1 MWSDLKE
8 HDKER
13 AILVGMVLGK
23 QDRELVEEYLDELAL
38 LADTA
43 GAEVVVRAVQ
53 ERAMIDPATFI
64 GKGKAAELAAL
75 VSEYDC
81 DLIIFDDDLSPA
93 QMKNL
98 EAICDVKVL
107 DRSGIILDIFSRRAK
122 TREAKT
128 QVELAQLQY
137 LLPRLTRRWTHLS
150 RQTSGAGIG
159 LRGPGETQ
167 LEVDRR
173 LIRKR
178 ITHLSRDLEKIGKQ
192 RSNRRRRRKDLFNVA
207 LFGYTNVGKSTLM
220 NALTTADV
228 FVENR
233 LFATLDPT
241 VRILNHGGAQK
252 ILLIDTV
259 GFVRKL
265 PHDLVASFKSTLEET
280 IDADL
285 LVHVVDASHRHF
297 RDQMD
302 VINGVIRD
310 LHIEDRP
317 MIHVFNKIDLVED
330 KNRLGELKAEFEKSY
345 FVSARRGMF
354 IEDLKKEIISLAREQ
369 SLTVKFRVEPAR
381 QNQINSIYSWA
392 KVLSWEL
399 NDGFIEI
406 EIQFPSNMKSR
417 FDQLTEQ
424 GIIVELTTSSASQA
438 EVATGDLSDTIHS

>member
-1 MWSDLKE
+1 MKE
-8 HDKER
+8 QDKER
-13 AILVGMVLGK
+13 AIVVGMVLGK

-43 GAEVVVRAVQ
+43 GAEVVVRVVQ
-53 ERAMIDPATFI
+53 ERNVIDPATFI
-64 GKGKAAELAAL
+64 GKGKAEELAAL
-75 VSEYDC
+75 VSDYSC
-81 DLIIFDDDLSPA
+81 DVIIFDDDLSPA

-98 EAICDVKVL
+98 EAICDIKVL

-228 FVENR
+228 FVEDR

-241 VRILNHGGAQK
+241 VRILNHGGTHK

-285 LVHVVDASHRHF
+285 LVHVIDASHKHF
-297 RDQMD
+297 RDQME

-317 MIHVFNKIDLVED
+317 MIPVFNKIDLVED
-330 KNRLGELKAEFEKSY
+330 KNLLGELKAEFEKGH

-354 IEDLKKEIISLAREQ
+354 IEDLKKEIIRIAREQ
-369 SLTVKFRVEPAR
+369 SLTVKFRVDPSK
-381 QNQINSIYSWA
+381 QHQISSIYSWT
-392 KVLSWEL
+392 KVLSWEI

-406 EIQFPSNMKSR
+406 EIQFPANLKNR
-417 FDQLTEQ
+417 YDQLIEH
-424 GIIVELTTSSASQA
+424 GIIVEMNATPVNQPETTAG
-438 EVATGDLSDTIHS
+438 ELSDALNS